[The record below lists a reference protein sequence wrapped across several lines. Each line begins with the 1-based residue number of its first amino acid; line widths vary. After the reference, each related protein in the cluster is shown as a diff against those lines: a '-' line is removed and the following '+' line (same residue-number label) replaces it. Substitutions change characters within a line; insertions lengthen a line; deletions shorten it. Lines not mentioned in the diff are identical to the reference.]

1 MNLYDWIKTRDCRL
15 ENLLITDNVK
25 NINAMIRR
33 INEEG
38 IAVSNLAVKTFVDIA
53 KEIIFNNTAKSGII
67 KRIELIS
74 SDIGAFLIEDI
85 IRSNS
90 KRYTFVPQS
99 SMCHRTAIEILN
111 NINLL
116 RENKLKDLAFSVPS
130 KKLKELLDLVKEYEK
145 ALNKNSL
152 YDNAKCLK
160 EAIEILKSS
169 NHTISYCGLVYCDRL
184 NSLERELLV
193 NYVQKVDVL
202 TYEFEQENT
211 KWKFFR
217 GYGTYNEVDYVISDI
232 LNKGIPFGKV
242 SIIYTSQEY
251 ETLLSGVCRFKN
263 IPIKFVTGRSANG
276 LDYIRIINSILEW
289 AESNYAYERLKL
301 LFLNK
306 LVRITSSEDE
316 KSYIDVTK
324 EFIKGID
331 EGIGWGLDRYK
342 NFISVY
348 KSRNSENNYGPC
360 NEFVEVISRL
370 CEVFTKIEEA
380 VHKKEIVLSEMFM
393 GIAQFADLITS
404 KRNQEKQFIKGAIR
418 EEINCLK
425 YRANAETLGE
435 AIKILRED
443 LDRLGFCDEEASNAV
458 SAMAAGG
465 FNILERPYVYVIG
478 LSDKHYKQSVTESP
492 VLSDEERIQWFDIDN
507 GNVILARERH
517 IKRQDAFISTLSS
530 LKGGEIHIG
539 YSGYNTTTLEPCS
552 PAALY
557 LNLMDAQQIAKGDIV
572 SCEYKD
578 ILEDNVIVNAGVSNE
593 EAEEKATQKEVTI
606 RLSASTLDNLV
617 NCPLWYHY
625 CYEQKILAEEYQA
638 PVIGKW
644 LNPAEKGSFVHKV
657 LQDYVTKVFIG
668 KSDISSTVV
677 MDDYNIIFK
686 NVREEFEEMCPVD
699 SVAVAQKEVED
710 INSAILAYLEN
721 LHKEFSDASN
731 KWEVEACELY
741 FAPNGDRSL
750 SKCYEF
756 ADGCKLNV
764 NYSGCIDRLDSYVD
778 SNGKKH
784 YRIIDYKTSDKN
796 KFQNN
801 KLDST
806 TQHHIYAMFGMD
818 NGVVDEFVYVFPLM
832 DDDDYEIQVTNFSDP
847 CEDWQE
853 VNEILYQVFFEHCYL
868 ATVDVQN
875 CGWCQY
881 NDICYLKTL

>member
-1 MNLYDWIKTRDCRL
+1 MNLYEWIKTCDFRL

-38 IAVSNLAVKTFVDIA
+38 VAVSNLTVKTFVDIA
-53 KEIIFNNTAKSGII
+53 KSIIFNNAAKNGIV
-67 KRIELIS
+67 KRIEMIT

-85 IRSNS
+85 IRSNP

-99 SMCHRTAIEILN
+99 SMCHRTAIEILT

-116 RENKLKDLAFSVPS
+116 RENKLNDIAVSDTS

-145 ALNKNSL
+145 ALDKNSL

-169 NHTISYCGLVYCDRL
+169 NHTIPYCGLVYCDGL
-184 NSLERELLV
+184 NSLERELLA
-193 NYVQKVDVL
+193 NYVQKVDAL

-211 KWKFFR
+211 KWEFFK
-217 GYGTYNEVDYVISDI
+217 GYGTYNEVDYVISNI

-251 ETLLSGVCRFKN
+251 EILLSGACAFKN
-263 IPIKFVTGRSANG
+263 IPIKFVTGMAANG
-276 LDYIRIINSILEW
+276 LDYIRIINSILDW
-289 AESNYAYERLKL
+289 AASNYSYEHLKP
-301 LFLNK
+301 LFLNQ
-306 LVRITSSEDE
+306 LVKIASSEDE

-324 EFIKGID
+324 EFIKGIE
-331 EGIGWGLDRYK
+331 EGIGWGIDRYEK
-342 NFISVY
+342 FINLY
-348 KSRNSENNYGPC
+348 KSRTIDNHYAPC
-360 NEFVEVISRL
+360 KEFVEAIGRL
-370 CEVFTKIEEA
+370 CDIFIKIEKA
-380 VHKKEIVLSEMFM
+380 AQKKEIVLSEMFM
-393 GIAQFADLITS
+393 EIAQFADSITS
-404 KRNQEKQFIKGAIR
+404 KRNKEKNFIKGVIR
-418 EEINCLK
+418 DEIKCLK

-435 AIKILRED
+435 ALKILRED
-443 LDRLGFCDEEASNAV
+443 LDRLGVSDEEAPNAI

-478 LSDKHYKQSVTESP
+478 LSDKHYKQSITESP

-517 IKRQDAFISTLSS
+517 IKRQDSFLSTLSS

-552 PAALY
+552 PAAIY
-557 LNLMDAQQIAKGDIV
+557 LNLMDAKKIDKDDIV

-578 ILEDNVIVNAGVSNE
+578 ILEDNVIVNASVSNE
-593 EAEEKATQKEVTI
+593 KAEEKEPTKEVTI
-606 RLSASTLDNLV
+606 RLSASTLDNLA

-625 CYEQKILAEEYQA
+625 CYEQKIPAEEYQA
-638 PVIGKW
+638 PIIGKW
-644 LNPAEKGSFVHKV
+644 LNPSEKGSFVHKV

-668 KSDISSTVV
+668 KSNISSEVV
-677 MDDYNIIFK
+677 VNDYNIIFK
-686 NVREEFEEMCPVD
+686 NVRKEFEELCPVD
-699 SVAVAQKEVED
+699 SMAVAQKEMED
-710 INSAILAYLEN
+710 MNGAVLEYLES
-721 LHKEFSDASN
+721 LHKEFSDSSN

-741 FAPNGDRSL
+741 FAPNSDRSL

-756 ADGCKLNV
+756 SDGCKLNV

-796 KFQNN
+796 VFKNY
-801 KLDST
+801 KLDNT

-832 DDDDYEIQVTNFSDP
+832 DDGDYEIQVTNFIDP
-847 CEDWQE
+847 CVDWQE
-853 VNEILYQVFFEHCYL
+853 VNEILYQVFFEHRYV
-868 ATVDVQN
+868 ATVNVKN
-875 CGWCQY
+875 CEWCQY